1 MLEFLVNSLA
11 CIGDKDESPLLL
23 PTRRLDSSGR
33 CSRYTCAPGKWD
45 DSKFWY

>member
-11 CIGDKDESPLLL
+11 GIGDKGENPPLL
-23 PTRRLDSSGR
+23 PTRRLDSSGH

-45 DSKFWY
+45 GSKYGC

>member
-11 CIGDKDESPLLL
+11 CIGDKGETPPLL

-33 CSRYTCAPGKWD
+33 CSRYTCAPGKWG
-45 DSKFWY
+45 DSKSWC